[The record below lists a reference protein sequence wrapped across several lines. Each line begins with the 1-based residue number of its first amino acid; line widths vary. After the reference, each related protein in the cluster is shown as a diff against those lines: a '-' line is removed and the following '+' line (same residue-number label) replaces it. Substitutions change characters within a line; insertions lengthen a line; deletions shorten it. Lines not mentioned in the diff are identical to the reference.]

1 MNMQE
6 KLEQLLTYAT
16 QKNASDIHL
25 TLHRHTLSIQLRI
38 YEQMVEL
45 VQDLW
50 DESLFEYVKFISGF
64 DLTNPYI
71 PQNGQFSWK
80 LGSQVLYCRF
90 SLIPNKNLQAGVIR
104 LLHTG
109 IHLPIERLT
118 SKKEHQMFLE
128 SLIHARR
135 GLVIAC
141 GPTNSGKTTTL
152 HAILH
157 AIAQRSMHKVV
168 SLEDPIEIQDP
179 SYLQLQI
186 NEELGFTYEKGIEEL
201 LRHDP
206 DVIFIGETRNSYT
219 AKMVVRS
226 ALTGSLAFT
235 TLHASN
241 ALEAIQ
247 RLEDLSVSTYDLKN
261 TLTALI
267 GQRLYQGPNGK
278 ECIYEVLSGQDLQYA
293 LEHKAYPKGFKTLSN
308 EIQEALDA
316 QRIQDP
322 QARFDL
328 QNL

>member
-1 MNMQE
+1 
-6 KLEQLLTYAT
+6 
-16 QKNASDIHL
+16 
-25 TLHRHTLSIQLRI
+25 
-38 YEQMVEL
+38 
-45 VQDLW
+45 
-50 DESLFEYVKFISGF
+50 
-64 DLTNPYI
+64 
-71 PQNGQFSWK
+71 
-80 LGSQVLYCRF
+80 
-90 SLIPNKNLQAGVIR
+90 
-104 LLHTG
+104 
-109 IHLPIERLT
+109 
-118 SKKEHQMFLE
+118 MFLE